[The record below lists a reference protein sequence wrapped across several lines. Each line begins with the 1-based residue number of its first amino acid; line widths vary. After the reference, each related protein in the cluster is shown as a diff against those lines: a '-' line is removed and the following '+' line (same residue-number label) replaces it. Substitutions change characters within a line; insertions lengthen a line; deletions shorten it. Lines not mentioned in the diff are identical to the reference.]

1 MGQDWLGP
9 EPAQIQAIAKDLAQA
24 RREGTALTAF
34 PGAPPQD
41 MITAYRIQEMMIPM
55 MAAPIAAWRS
65 QLVPPAFTQ
74 ALKANRIFGPIFTSG
89 IIRPDPDAP
98 IPIACPA
105 GWRMTASLELIFELG
120 GAAPAEKFDWT
131 MEEAIAHVAALR
143 WGVVIGASPFAA
155 ISDFGPAFVTADLGG
170 AHALILGPAIADW
183 PSLDLSALRGHL
195 GAVET
200 AIAPAAPDDIF
211 EALREA
217 LIHCAV
223 RARPPAI
230 GALISAG
237 PRHPPI
243 RLDLGMEIAARF
255 DAQSEHRPHS
265 TLMIHAV
272 AGQPTV

>member
-9 EPAQIQAIAKDLAQA
+9 EPAQIHAIAKDLAQA
-24 RREGTALTAF
+24 RRDGTALTAF
-34 PGAPPQD
+34 PSAPPQD

-74 ALKANRIFGPIFTSG
+74 ALKANRIFGPIFASG
-89 IIRPDPDAP
+89 IIRPDLDTP
-98 IPIACPA
+98 IPIACPT

-120 GAAPAEKFDWT
+120 AAAPAEKFDWALD
-131 MEEAIAHVAALR
+131 EAMAHLAALR

-170 AHALILGPAIADW
+170 AHGLVLGPAIGDW

-200 AIAPAAPDDIF
+200 AIAPAAPDDVF
-211 EALREA
+211 EVLRET

-223 RARPPAI
+223 RARSPAI

-237 PRHPPI
+237 PRHPPM
-243 RLDLGMEIAARF
+243 RLDPGMEIAVRF
-255 DAQSEHRPHS
+255 DTQSEHGSHS
-265 TLMIHAV
+265 TVMIHVV
-272 AGQPTV
+272 AGQPKV